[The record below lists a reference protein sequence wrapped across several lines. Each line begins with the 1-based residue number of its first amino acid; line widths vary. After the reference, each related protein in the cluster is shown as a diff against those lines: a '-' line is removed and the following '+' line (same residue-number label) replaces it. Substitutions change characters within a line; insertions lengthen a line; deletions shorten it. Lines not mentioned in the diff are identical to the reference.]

1 MLMTSSMNRKGRF
14 DDVISIRQTG
24 ASHAT
29 KRRKDT
35 MWGYSTQG
43 IKIVHKQMVQEALE
57 RRALPRSEKH
67 ARRSP
72 LKHLFEGAQ
81 AHFTTASTR
90 PTIGSSSLL

>member
-1 MLMTSSMNRKGRF
+1 
-14 DDVISIRQTG
+14 
-24 ASHAT
+24 
-29 KRRKDT
+29 

-67 ARRSP
+67 VRRSP

-81 AHFTTASTR
+81 AHFTTASTCQPQAALICCDR
-90 PTIGSSSLL
+90 EGLSSES